1 MKLRNLVV
9 TTLLAI
15 VLCPCIANAENVIDY
30 CYNVQQY
37 RWGASRYDFNY
48 KNDTGEVVCI
58 NIDTT
63 GDGHISVKSGSY
75 SNLFALSGANLI
87 NVDDSNNSKLELEY
101 KYGTGRISITMEY
114 GYTIVSYFKNDGSF
128 TIWKEHK

>member
-1 MKLRNLVV
+1 MKFRSLVV
-9 TTLLAI
+9 TTLLI
-15 VLCPCIANAENVIDY
+15 MVLFPCIANAENVIDY

-48 KNDTGEVVCI
+48 RNDTGEVVCI

-87 NVDDSNNSKLELEY
+87 SVDDSSNSKLELEY
-101 KYGTGRISITMEY
+101 KYGSGRISITMEY
-114 GYTIVSYFKNDGSF
+114 GYTIVSDFKNDGSF